1 MVMRNLSES
10 EASKI
15 PVPIE
20 LDSRGLFPTQRSSL
34 CLLHWQEEDS
44 LLLSHQESPGKEGG
58 WFILEN
64 TGFLAAPKH
73 PHRDANWK
81 FRFESQKPQGQCY
94 VKGETEDSTASM

>member
-1 MVMRNLSES
+1 MAFPRQEYWNGLPFPSLG
-10 EASKI
+10 
-15 PVPIE
+15 E
-20 LDSRGLFPTQRSSL
+20 LPDLGIKYMSL
-34 CLLHWQEEDS
+34 DL
-44 LLLSHQESPGKEGG
+44 EGG